1 MIKGIRGILKRGAG
15 AGHCDFPLTV
25 MVTVLVIFGVVMI
38 FSASYYYSINMFG
51 TPYQYLKDQIFNA
64 GLGFVLM
71 WIASKIDYRIF
82 RRLAFPIL
90 ILSIVLLLLIFTP
103 LGETRNGATRW
114 LNFGISVMPG
124 ELAKP
129 AIIVFA
135 SAYFATNMK
144 RAATLRGMLP
154 IIGVAGL
161 MFVLIYLQPNLSTAL
176 TVVIIAAGIIF
187 LSGMPWKVV
196 IGAVILGV
204 AGVLVII
211 IGGGSYQFQRLTSF
225 LDPFSEAQGDGFQV
239 VQSLLALGTG
249 GFTGLGLGKSV
260 QKNLYLPEAQTDFIL
275 SVIGEELGFLGILFL
290 LVLFVLLIWRTM
302 YIGMNAADRFGTLV
316 CGGVAVMT
324 GIQVI
329 FNVAVVTSSMPPT
342 GVAMPFISYGGNALW
357 IFMGLYGIVLN
368 ISRTADISPAGEKLS
383 EEGKGVGR
391 RKRKTSGG
399 QI

>member
-1 MIKGIRGILKRGAG
+1 MVKAIRNFLKKGTGG
-15 AGHCDFPLTV
+15 GHCDFPLTI

-38 FSASYYYSINMFG
+38 FSASYYYSINVYG

-71 WIASKIDYRIF
+71 WLASKIDYRLF

-90 ILSIVLLLLIFTP
+90 IISILLLVLIFTP
-103 LGETRNGATRW
+103 LGEERNGATRW

-144 RAATLRGMLP
+144 RASTIKGMLP
-154 IIGVAGL
+154 VIFAAGL
-161 MFVLIYLQPNLSTAL
+161 MFLLIYLQPNLSTAL

-196 IGAVILGV
+196 IGAGILGV
-204 AGVLVII
+204 AGV
-211 IGGGSYQFQRLTSF
+211 IGMVFAGGSYQLQRMTSF
-225 LDPFSEAQGDGFQV
+225 LDPFKEAQGDGFQV

-249 GFTGLGLGKSV
+249 GFTGMGLGKSV
-260 QKNLYLPEAQTDFIL
+260 RKNLYLPEAQTDFIL
-275 SVIGEELGFLGILFL
+275 SIIGEELGFLGVLFL
-290 LVLFVLLIWRTM
+290 MVMFTLLVWRTV
-302 YIGMNAADRFGTLV
+302 YIGINARDRFGMLV
-316 CGGVAVMT
+316 CGGVAIMT

-342 GVAMPFISYGGNALW
+342 GVALPFISYGGNALW

-368 ISRTADISPAGEKLS
+368 ISRSADLSPAEERLS
-383 EEGKGVGR
+383 AKGR
-391 RKRKTSGG
+391 RSRPETGG
-399 QI
+399 HL